1 MNYHWRSLASISCS
15 FLFSIPNNHF
25 QLSLVFRWPEC
36 QRAPDAN
43 NTLSLLWP
51 LTSKCNLWQ
60 QQQEQVSEPRIIPA
74 GFWAFSLFRSFC
86 SGRLSST
93 YNVPGKLML
102 QGSVGR
108 GEELE
113 VGVRV
118 ADGVDYGGGAL
129 MVENRNFTRKVLFI
143 DVFQVLHNGS
153 LVLWR
158 VGLQDRG
165 DYTCKAANK
174 VFQLIDIDIN
184 IIISRLMM
192 MSTAWCRLETQSRR
206 LSASR

>member
-1 MNYHWRSLASISCS
+1 
-15 FLFSIPNNHF
+15 
-25 QLSLVFRWPEC
+25 
-36 QRAPDAN
+36 
-43 NTLSLLWP
+43 
-51 LTSKCNLWQ
+51 
-60 QQQEQVSEPRIIPA
+60 
-74 GFWAFSLFRSFC
+74 
-86 SGRLSST
+86 
-93 YNVPGKLML
+93 ML

-174 VFQLIDIDIN
+174 VFQLIDIDII

-192 MSTAWCRLETQSRR
+192 MSTA
-206 LSASR
+206 

>member
-1 MNYHWRSLASISCS
+1 
-15 FLFSIPNNHF
+15 
-25 QLSLVFRWPEC
+25 
-36 QRAPDAN
+36 
-43 NTLSLLWP
+43 
-51 LTSKCNLWQ
+51 
-60 QQQEQVSEPRIIPA
+60 
-74 GFWAFSLFRSFC
+74 
-86 SGRLSST
+86 
-93 YNVPGKLML
+93 ML

-118 ADGVDYGGGAL
+118 ADGGGGADGVDYGGGAL
-129 MVENRNFTRKVLFI
+129 MVENRNFTRKMLFI

-174 VFQLIDIDIN
+174 VFQLIDIDLN

-192 MSTAWCRLETQSRR
+192 MPTA
-206 LSASR
+206 

>member
-1 MNYHWRSLASISCS
+1 
-15 FLFSIPNNHF
+15 
-25 QLSLVFRWPEC
+25 
-36 QRAPDAN
+36 
-43 NTLSLLWP
+43 
-51 LTSKCNLWQ
+51 
-60 QQQEQVSEPRIIPA
+60 
-74 GFWAFSLFRSFC
+74 
-86 SGRLSST
+86 
-93 YNVPGKLML
+93 ML

-118 ADGVDYGGGAL
+118 ADGGSGADGVDYGGGAL
-129 MVENRNFTRKVLFI
+129 MVENRNFTRKMLFI
-143 DVFQVLHNGS
+143 DVFKVLHNGS

-192 MSTAWCRLETQSRR
+192 MSTA
-206 LSASR
+206 

>member
-1 MNYHWRSLASISCS
+1 
-15 FLFSIPNNHF
+15 
-25 QLSLVFRWPEC
+25 
-36 QRAPDAN
+36 
-43 NTLSLLWP
+43 
-51 LTSKCNLWQ
+51 
-60 QQQEQVSEPRIIPA
+60 
-74 GFWAFSLFRSFC
+74 
-86 SGRLSST
+86 
-93 YNVPGKLML
+93 ML

-118 ADGVDYGGGAL
+118 ADGGGGADGVDYGGGAL
-129 MVENRNFTRKVLFI
+129 MVENRNFTRKMLFI
-143 DVFQVLHNGS
+143 DVFKVLHNGS

-174 VFQLIDIDIN
+174 VFQLIDIDLN

-192 MSTAWCRLETQSRR
+192 MPTA
-206 LSASR
+206 

>member
-1 MNYHWRSLASISCS
+1 
-15 FLFSIPNNHF
+15 
-25 QLSLVFRWPEC
+25 
-36 QRAPDAN
+36 
-43 NTLSLLWP
+43 
-51 LTSKCNLWQ
+51 
-60 QQQEQVSEPRIIPA
+60 
-74 GFWAFSLFRSFC
+74 
-86 SGRLSST
+86 
-93 YNVPGKLML
+93 ML

-118 ADGVDYGGGAL
+118 ANRVDYGGGAL
-129 MVENRNFTRKVLFI
+129 MVENRNFTRKMLFI
-143 DVFQVLHNGS
+143 DVFKVLHNGS

-174 VFQLIDIDIN
+174 VFQLIDIDLN

-192 MSTAWCRLETQSRR
+192 MPTA
-206 LSASR
+206 

>member
-1 MNYHWRSLASISCS
+1 
-15 FLFSIPNNHF
+15 
-25 QLSLVFRWPEC
+25 
-36 QRAPDAN
+36 
-43 NTLSLLWP
+43 
-51 LTSKCNLWQ
+51 
-60 QQQEQVSEPRIIPA
+60 
-74 GFWAFSLFRSFC
+74 
-86 SGRLSST
+86 
-93 YNVPGKLML
+93 ML

-118 ADGVDYGGGAL
+118 ADGGSGADGVDNGGGAL
-129 MVENRNFTRKVLFI
+129 MVENRNFTRKMLFI

-174 VFQLIDIDIN
+174 VFQLTDIDLN

-192 MSTAWCRLETQSRR
+192 MPTA
-206 LSASR
+206 